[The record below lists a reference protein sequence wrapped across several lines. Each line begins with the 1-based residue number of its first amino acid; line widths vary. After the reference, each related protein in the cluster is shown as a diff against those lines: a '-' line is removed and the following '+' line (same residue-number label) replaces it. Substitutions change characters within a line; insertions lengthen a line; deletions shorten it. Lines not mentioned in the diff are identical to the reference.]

1 MFLGLDAVIW
11 IILVLYFAGMLLM
24 GWWAKKGIHDQEGY
38 LLGNRKFGV
47 WMMVMHAFGAGT
59 NPTDTSGCVSGSVAG
74 GASGIWV
81 SWLWM
86 FGTPFYWLIA
96 PITRRMRCLTMT
108 DYFEERFGHGAA
120 VLYTIVAGLG
130 MTIFFGGVLLATTK
144 TVLGMMGKAGDT
156 SQMWV
161 LGMQVPTVEV
171 WFFGV
176 LIVTTVVFVVYGYWG
191 GIIAAVR
198 TDMVQ
203 GLMIIV
209 LSFLAIGPA
218 LKLAG
223 VGGLGGMRETLANA
237 SRTVNAG
244 VAKARRQHEAGD
256 TAGMLATLEAT
267 KGYEPAGRIRKIL
280 TLWNTDAALE
290 TDTVKLQAD
299 RKQAIAL
306 LEGTG
311 PDDSDYLSMFNSAA
325 DFNLA
330 AVIVLSITAPFTA
343 LALPHLM
350 SVTAA
355 GKTEWEGRLGFAG
368 GNILKRICTIGWS
381 VLALCWLA
389 HLIGQGKAT
398 TPDAAFGDAIRELL
412 RPELQGL
419 MLACVMA
426 ASMSSGD
433 AVQVTVAGL
442 VTQSIY
448 RRHINPRADEKQ
460 LVRFTRLAGLAVIG
474 VSLVF
479 AILMRNDLVK
489 AIILYFNVLAA
500 VGISTAMGILWRRMN
515 QAGVFCATIA
525 AMSVLIV
532 CRTIPGVP
540 KAVMFGAFLA
550 AGFVFGIVGSLL
562 TAPPDGERVEKFFRK
577 IHTPIGQED
586 KLDLPLGE
594 AVPADRRL
602 LTAGGLFI
610 VKPSRQSW
618 VGFVVTLAICCA
630 CVAVMLALLSA

>member
-1 MFLGLDAVIW
+1 MLLGLDAVIW
-11 IILVLYFAGMLLM
+11 VILVLYFAGMLLL
-24 GWWAKKGIHDQEGY
+24 GWWAKKGVHDQEGY

-47 WMMVMHAFGAGT
+47 WMMIMHAFGAGT
-59 NPTDTSGCVSGSVAG
+59 NPTDSSGCVSGSVAG

-96 PITRRMRCLTMT
+96 PITRRMRCLTMA

-156 SQMWV
+156 SQMLV
-161 LGMQVPTVEV
+161 LGVQVPTFEV

-203 GLMIIV
+203 GLMIIA
-209 LSFLAIGPA
+209 LSFLAIAPA
-218 LKLAG
+218 LNKAG
-223 VGGLGGMRETLANA
+223 VGGLGGMRDNLAKA
-237 SRTVNAG
+237 SKTVNTAM
-244 VAKARRQHEAGD
+244 VKARRQHAAGD
-256 TAGMLATLEAT
+256 TAGMLATLDAA
-267 KGYEPAGRIRKIL
+267 KGCEPAGKIRRILEPWSEKAQKNWDADKIRTRKEE
-280 TLWNTDAALE
+280 AME
-290 TDTVKLQAD
+290 
-299 RKQAIAL
+299 L
-306 LEGTG
+306 LEGAG
-311 PDDSDYLSMFNSAA
+311 PDDSNYLSMFNSAA
-325 DFNLA
+325 NFDLA

-389 HLIGQGKAT
+389 HLIAEGKAT
-398 TPDAAFGDAIRELL
+398 SPDAAFGDAIRELL

-442 VTQSIY
+442 FTQSVY
-448 RRHINPRADEKQ
+448 RRHINRDANEQQ

-474 VSLVF
+474 VSLAF
-479 AILMRNDLVK
+479 AILMRSDLVR
-489 AIILYFNVLAA
+489 AVILYFNVLAA

-515 QAGVFCATIA
+515 QTGVFCATIA
-525 AMSVLIV
+525 AMGVLIV
-532 CRTIPGVP
+532 CRAIPGVP
-540 KAVMFGAFLA
+540 EAVMFGGFLA
-550 AGFVFGIVGSLL
+550 AGFVFGIAGSLL
-562 TAPPDGERVEKFFRK
+562 TPPPDRERIEKFFRK

-586 KLDLPLGE
+586 RLAMPLDE

-618 VGFVVTLAICCA
+618 VGFVVTLAICCG